1 MVQSPTCRCVQDL
14 LIAPWQKVTRG
25 KPLAQTVVNVLE
37 ILTDIKSVSK
47 RKEVT
52 EYINAHPDEFVS
64 VLDSVFKEDSVELS
78 NYKLHI
84 LDLIDLLSM
93 KLAVLTIERVIKDTD
108 PQIRLRG
115 LQAAYRI
122 RIDSINPQLVD
133 ILSDTEE
140 KFDVRKWAIHI
151 LGSTDSV
158 GYAKILRKIARH
170 SHEDVNLRKEA
181 VFALTKVTDDET
193 VGTLCALLGDPSVEI
208 RESGAWALSNMSAP
222 ESINCLLAALEDES
236 EEVREWAIRGLRDMD
251 DAKALQGL
259 ADVMARVSSGEQ
271 VRMIRL
277 VVERKSE
284 VILRAITEL
293 LSSDDV
299 EVLRVAAWAIGVS
312 PYPPAVAALRNL
324 LEYDDEQVR
333 YYVKIALVGSGG
345 IDPTDL
351 QL

>member
-1 MVQSPTCRCVQDL
+1 MAKSTKG
-14 LIAPWQKVTRG
+14 IFIG
-25 KPLAQTVVNVLE
+25 QTVAKVLE
-37 ILTDIKSVSK
+37 LLADIKSIGK
-47 RKEVT
+47 RKET
-52 EYINAHPDEFVS
+52 AEYINSHPDEFVS
-64 VLDSVFKEDSVELS
+64 VLDSVFKEDSVESS
-78 NYKLHI
+78 NYKQHI
-84 LDLIDLLSM
+84 LDLIDLLSV
-93 KLAVLTIERVIKDTD
+93 KLAVLTIERVIMDTD
-108 PQIRLRG
+108 SQIRLRG

-122 RIDSINPQLVD
+122 RVDSLNLQLVE

-140 KFDVRKWAIHI
+140 KFEVRKWVIHI
-151 LGSTDSV
+151 LGSTDPVSY
-158 GYAKILRKIARH
+158 GRILRKIARD

-193 VGTLCALLGDPSVEI
+193 VGTLCALLGDPSTEI

-222 ESINCLLAALEDES
+222 ESINCLLASLEDES
-236 EEVREWAIRGLRDMD
+236 ENVRDWAIRGLRDMD

-259 ADVMARVSSGEQ
+259 ADVMARVSSDEQ

-284 VILRAITEL
+284 IILRAITEL
-293 LSSDDV
+293 LSSENV

-312 PYPPAVAALRNL
+312 PYPPAVAVLRNL

-333 YYVKIALVGSGG
+333 YYAKIALVGSGG